1 MTTASIAI
9 IGGGNMGKSLI
20 GGLISHGYQP
30 QQLWATDISQEKLAE
45 LKQEYGIQTTSDNLD
60 AVKHADVVLFAIKPQ
75 LFADVAV
82 PLAAVI
88 QTRKPLVISIAA
100 GIRSDSIEHWLGG
113 NVSVVR
119 CMPNTPALIR
129 QGASGLY
136 ASPQVSAEQRKLAES
151 ILSAVGIVT
160 WVKDEHLID
169 SVTALSGSGPAYIFL
184 VIEAMQ
190 AAGEK
195 LGLSHQDARQL
206 AIQTVIGAAQMANNS
221 SLSAAELR
229 KQVTSPGGTTEKAI
243 SVLENYNI
251 RGIFEE
257 AMKAASLRSEELATI
272 LGGKS

>member
-20 GGLISHGYQP
+20 GGLISHGYQAH
-30 QQLWATDISQEKLAE
+30 QLWATDINNEKLAE
-45 LKQEYGIQTTSDNLD
+45 LKQEYGIQTTTDNHE
-60 AVKHADVVLFAIKPQ
+60 AVQHADVVLFAIKPQ
-75 LFADVAV
+75 LFAEVTV
-82 PLAAVI
+82 PLAAIV
-88 QTRKPLVISIAA
+88 QKRQPLIISIAA
-100 GIRSDSIEHWLGG
+100 GIRSNSIEQWLGG
-113 NVSVVR
+113 NIAVVR

-136 ASPQVSAEQRKLAES
+136 ASANVSPEQRKLAES

-160 WVKDEHLID
+160 WVNDEHLID

-195 LGLSHQDARQL
+195 LGLAHQDARQL
-206 AIQTVIGAAQMANNS
+206 AIQTVLGAAQMANNS
-221 SLSAAELR
+221 SFSAAELR

-251 RGIFEE
+251 RSIFEE
-257 AMKAASLRSEELATI
+257 AMKAAYLRSEELATI